1 MGVEVFH
8 HLKSV
13 LKSKGYST
21 NVGDEGGFAPNIK
34 SNEEAI
40 EIVLKSIESA
50 GYRPGID
57 IMIAMDA
64 AASEFYN
71 EKEKVYHFHKS
82 GGKKLSSDEM
92 VEYWAGLG
100 K

>member
-1 MGVEVFH
+1 M
-8 HLKSV
+8 
-13 LKSKGYST
+13 
-21 NVGDEGGFAPNIK
+21 
-34 SNEEAI
+34 
-40 EIVLKSIESA
+40 LKSIESA

-71 EKEKVYHFHKS
+71 EEEKVYHFHKS

-92 VEYWAGLG
+92 VDYWAGWVSKYPIFSIEDGLHEDDWASWA
-100 K
+100 KLTKH